1 MQVKF
6 TKISYSHI
14 GCNLIEVWFTQNS
27 RFIQGSVSTG
37 VTTSELSFSLL
48 YIVGCLFF
56 VIYCWL
62 SFLCYIL
69 LVVFSLLYI
78 VGCLFFVIY
87 CWLFLQELYELAQRK
102 FHHQISQYALTQDT
116 GLPYPRLFV
125 VDILK
130 EKGLNS

>member
-6 TKISYSHI
+6 TKISYFHI
-14 GCNLIEVWFTQNS
+14 GCNLIEVWFTQDS

-69 LVVFSLLYI
+69 LVVFAGIIWVSTKEVSPSDFSVCSHTGYRITLPEALCCGYT
-78 VGCLFFVIY
+78 
-87 CWLFLQELYELAQRK
+87 ERK
-102 FHHQISQYALTQDT
+102 RFEFI
-116 GLPYPRLFV
+116 
-125 VDILK
+125 
-130 EKGLNS
+130 

>member
-6 TKISYSHI
+6 IKISYSHI

-37 VTTSELSFSLL
+37 VTTSELS
-48 YIVGCLFF
+48 
-56 VIYCWL
+56 
-62 SFLCYIL
+62 
-69 LVVFSLLYI
+69 FSLLYI